1 MLLYYAI
8 YIHNIFLVP
17 AVEKSNQAQQSKGK
31 ENIALNSEKSVTQKL
46 TTAKQPQLL
55 KNLLQKWTIQPPKPA
70 NADPSKNE
78 LTKSKSTLS
87 NKAVSKISQPIGH
100 RQFQYAEEQKKRK
113 DLLVKKLK
121 EQEGKEL
128 KPNFHANPAPK
139 VKPVIV
145 KPKQPNDCK
154 KLVMKNSLLS
164 IPVLRKTL
172 RLAPGMV
179 PSCGNPERLKCLNEK
194 KKMMALLLQ
203 EPQVPF
209 KARPAAVLKELPF
222 KPIRNVKSTET
233 KPFSLQLTGRL
244 LQRSEF
250 DKKRDN
256 TLATRKKQEE
266 VRQRQQALDDRKLI
280 RQKTEFRARP
290 NPFRNNH

>member
-1 MLLYYAI
+1 MGSKNSA
-8 YIHNIFLVP
+8 
-17 AVEKSNQAQQSKGK
+17 AQKPP
-31 ENIALNSEKSVTQKL
+31 
-46 TTAKQPQLL
+46 TAKEPKIL
-55 KNLLQKWTIQPPKPA
+55 KNLLQKWTIKPSTSAPKPA
-70 NADPSKNE
+70 VADLPKKLLSKSDPPKKE
-78 LTKSKSTLS
+78 PTKGDPPKLTKSKSTMS
-87 NKAVSKISQPIGH
+87 NKAVSKPMLSQPIGH

-113 DLLVKKLK
+113 DLLVKKLQ
-121 EQEGKEL
+121 EQEGKEF

-139 VKPVIV
+139 IKPVTV
-145 KPKQPNDCK
+145 KPKQPNEDK
-154 KLVMKNSLLS
+154 RLVNQNSLLP
-164 IPVLRKTL
+164 IPVTRKTL
-172 RLAPGMV
+172 RFAPGLV
-179 PSCGNPERLKCLNEK
+179 PSCGNPDRLKCANDK

-233 KPFSLQLTGRL
+233 KPFSLHLTGRL
-244 LQRSEF
+244 LQRIEF
-250 DKKRDN
+250 DKKRD
-256 TLATRKKQEE
+256 TISATRKKQEE